1 MTSTIKFIDANIFL
15 KKWIDAK
22 SAKLVENLDR
32 EKHCTSVLVLS
43 EVHHLLT
50 RKNISGAFDYLR
62 SILGRITVFDF
73 VQEDLFNAIKNEQ
86 SFDINDKVN
95 VEIMKRNNINTIVS
109 YDKEFDRVKTIKRE
123 EP

>member
-1 MTSTIKFIDANIFL
+1 MTSMIKFIDANIFL

-62 SILGRITVFDF
+62 SVLGRINVFDF
-73 VQEDLFNAIKNEQ
+73 IQEDFFNAIKNGQ

-95 VEIMKRNNINTIVS
+95 IEIMRRNKISTIVS
-109 YDKEFDRVKTIKRE
+109 YDKDFDMVKTIKRE